1 MPTFSVNL
9 CGIFPLPGAVNAS
22 ARAAE
27 ISRAGLE
34 LIALM
39 DACIA
44 PIARVATTGVAG
56 SNIYVI
62 CVNHTLKSPLVAALA
77 IKETAVQAEIIM

>member
-1 MPTFSVNL
+1 MPTSSGDL
-9 CGIFPLPGAVNAS
+9 CGIFPLPGVVNAS

-39 DACIA
+39 VACIV
-44 PIARVATTGVAG
+44 PIARVATPGVAG
-56 SNIYVI
+56 AIIYVI
-62 CVNHTLKSPLVAALA
+62 YVNHALKSPLVAAFA
-77 IKETAVQAEIIM
+77 NKETTIRAEIVM